1 MFIVCCLLTLSRRE
15 VFSARQGHTLEIMA
29 LNTLQQKAPGT
40 SSSFPQKSRR
50 NSKERRDKGKKLIK
64 RRDRVV
70 LPWIAEQYAAGI
82 DQVQELLSRMPGRGG
97 KPVSETGLTMSAV
110 LQVVDRWVTLGL
122 VEYRRIYEGEPGWI
136 HLTSSGLR
144 TLHLP
149 YTMLTPA
156 ESTLPHLYHINRVR
170 LDMERRHPDF
180 RWTSERTLRAAQ
192 SRREEG
198 SVVPHLPDAQVR
210 TPKLVAVE
218 VERSPKSDNELD
230 EILTELL
237 ITGSPPPGGGEPLLY
252 TTVWYFVRPETRTSI
267 EKARDR
273 LPHDCQLRVKV
284 LSLETLT
291 EFPPEEA

>member
-1 MFIVCCLLTLSRRE
+1 M
-15 VFSARQGHTLEIMA
+15 
-29 LNTLQQKAPGT
+29 NTSQQKAPKT

-97 KPVSETGLTMSAV
+97 KPVSATGLTMSAV
-110 LQVVDRWVTLGL
+110 LQVIDRWVTLGL
-122 VEYRRIYEGEPGWI
+122 VVYRRIYEGEPGWI
-136 HLTSSGLR
+136 HLTSFGLR

-156 ESTLPHLYHINRVR
+156 ESTLPHLYNINRVR

-180 RWTSERTLRAAQ
+180 RWISERALRTGQ
-192 SRREEG
+192 PRREEG
-198 SVVPHLPDAQVR
+198 SVLPHLPDAQVR

-218 VERSPKSDNELD
+218 VERSPKSDKELD
-230 EILTELL
+230 DILTELL
-237 ITGSPPPGGGEPLLY
+237 ITGSPSPGDGDPLLY
-252 TTVWYFVRPETRTSI
+252 TTVWYFVRPETRTSV
-267 EKARDR
+267 EQARDR
-273 LPHDCQLRVKV
+273 LPPDCQPRVKV

-291 EFPPEEA
+291 EFPPQEQRDDTTDNE

>member
-1 MFIVCCLLTLSRRE
+1 METPQQEAPETSTAPPKKRR
-15 VFSARQGHTLEIMA
+15 RK
-29 LNTLQQKAPGT
+29 NT
-40 SSSFPQKSRR
+40 
-50 NSKERRDKGKKLIK
+50 KERRDKGKKLIK

-70 LPWIAEQYAAGI
+70 LPWIAEQYAARV
-82 DQVQELLSRMPGRGG
+82 DQAQELLNRMPGRGG
-97 KPVSETGLTMSAV
+97 RPVSPTGLTMSAV

-136 HLTSSGLR
+136 HLTSYGLR
-144 TLHLP
+144 VLHLP

-156 ESTLPHLYHINRVR
+156 ESTLPHLYNINRVR
-170 LDMERRHPDF
+170 LATERRHPDF

-192 SRREEG
+192 GRREEG

-218 VERSPKSDNELD
+218 IERSPKSDKELD

-237 ITGSPPPGGGEPLLY
+237 ITGSPSPDGGDPLLF
-252 TTVWYFVRPETRTSI
+252 TTVWYFVRREAHTSV
-267 EKARDR
+267 EKARNR
-273 LPHDCQLRVKV
+273 LPPDCHSRVKV

-291 EFPPEEA
+291 EFPPQEVLQDEACDM